1 MNKPAALVGYNDV
14 KMILD
19 EAAKHGG
26 GRYALDTPGQA
37 IHWRQ
42 RAYRFRKLYREV
54 YPSDGRYEQFNFQL
68 DGPEVIINPNRPTGT
83 FIPAG
88 GEPLPMNQPAAPILP
103 EEDDEL
109 FDAAKNLRKDLGLD

>member
-1 MNKPAALVGYNDV
+1 MNKPAALVGYNDI

-19 EAAKHGG
+19 EAAKSGG
-26 GRYALDTPGQA
+26 GRYVLDTSGQA
-37 IHWRQ
+37 THWRQ

-54 YPSDGRYEQFNFQL
+54 YPNDGRYEQFNFQL
-68 DGPEVIINPNRPTGT
+68 DGPAVIINPNRPTGT
-83 FIPAG
+83 FIPAE